1 MSKGAVKHV
10 LYKIFYSTPDGDC
23 LVYLGRTNQ
32 PIKTRL
38 RGHFTS
44 KPMMR
49 KLDPRLVSR
58 IECVELPTEA
68 DMFLY
73 EIYYINLWKPVLN
86 CDDKSREELT
96 VRMPELDFQ
105 PLDLD
110 EIGLQKFIDKVN
122 EEDEARRRKAQKS
135 AEAREAFVALRQE
148 RREVMARFKRGEISE
163 DEMNRLDDEL
173 STRIDEAALVAMG
186 ATGRRP

>member
-1 MSKGAVKHV
+1 M
-10 LYKIFYSTPDGDC
+10 
-23 LVYLGRTNQ
+23 
-32 PIKTRL
+32 
-38 RGHFTS
+38 
-44 KPMMR
+44 
-49 KLDPRLVSR
+49 
-58 IECVELPTEA
+58 
-68 DMFLY
+68 
-73 EIYYINLWKPVLN
+73 LN
-86 CDDKSREELT
+86 CDDQSREELT

>member
-1 MSKGAVKHV
+1 
-10 LYKIFYSTPDGDC
+10 
-23 LVYLGRTNQ
+23 
-32 PIKTRL
+32 
-38 RGHFTS
+38 
-44 KPMMR
+44 
-49 KLDPRLVSR
+49 
-58 IECVELPTEA
+58 
-68 DMFLY
+68 MFLY

-135 AEAREAFVALRQE
+135 AEAR
-148 RREVMARFKRGEISE
+148 FKRGEISE